1 MLTSAPMYSPIV
13 AIRGMRCSTDA
24 VDGRNVMLLAAAEG
38 VTLEGKSLETLAR
51 VSNGDLRKAITTL
64 QSAVRLQGPR
74 VRPQTV
80 LDVAGA
86 IPAAAVQT
94 VMRACAT
101 NSFQAVQDAIT
112 DVIADGFGVR
122 CPAPP
127 SHPVIGPVG
136 SRKDPARGS
145 TWL

>member
-1 MLTSAPMYSPIV
+1 M
-13 AIRGMRCSTDA
+13 D
-24 VDGRNVMLLAAAEG
+24 
-38 VTLEGKSLETLAR
+38 GKSMETLAR

-74 VRPQTV
+74 VQPQTV

-122 CPAPP
+122 LSGINPVDPP
-127 SHPVIGPVG
+127 PGGV
-136 SRKDPARGS
+136 
-145 TWL
+145 

>member
-1 MLTSAPMYSPIV
+1 VLEV
-13 AIRGMRCSTDA
+13 AATCILQLCPCRPSVDA
-24 VDGRNVMLLAAAEG
+24 LLFAAED
-38 VTLEGKSLETLAR
+38 VTLEGKSMETLAR

-86 IPAAAVQT
+86 IPPAAVQA
-94 VMRACAT
+94 VMCACAT
-101 NSFQAVQDAIT
+101 SSFQAVQDAVA

-122 CPAPP
+122 HIPLVCF
-127 SHPVIGPVG
+127 H
-136 SRKDPARGS
+136 PARRLIWQEPSNGS
-145 TWL
+145 MAEG